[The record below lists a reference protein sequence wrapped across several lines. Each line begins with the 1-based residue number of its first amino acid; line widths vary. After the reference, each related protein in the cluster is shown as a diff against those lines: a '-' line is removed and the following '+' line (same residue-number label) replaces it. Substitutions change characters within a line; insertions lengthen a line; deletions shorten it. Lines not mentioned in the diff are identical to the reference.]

1 MASISLQVSLVL
13 ALIAIFALPGKCLP
27 GKQFGSGSL
36 TYTKLEARASGQ
48 CDSNWPKID
57 GIVSLKEQKL
67 INEDFDCQNKL
78 YKSSGGRVFRVSGG
92 VTISNCFF
100 EQSGESD
107 TIQIEGS
114 GSYTVSNCY
123 FKSTGDDGISIKGAA
138 DVTIKNVY
146 FMKAGNKAVQHDGSG
161 TVTIIGGC
169 FQDVHILAKSCG
181 NCEVNSSVSGRTIN
195 VKDVTIIDVKTVCGV
210 NTNKNDVCT
219 VTGLKG
225 TPTESVCTGYEG
237 ITNPSILPKQTSK
250 NEKNAHCVF

>member
-1 MASISLQVSLVL
+1 MPLILLQVSLVL
-13 ALIAIFALPGKCLP
+13 SFIAIFVAPGDCFP
-27 GKQFGSGSL
+27 RKQFESSSSN
-36 TYTKLEARASGQ
+36 YTKRQDSASSQ
-48 CDSNWPKID
+48 CDSNWPTNK
-57 GIVSLKEQKL
+57 GTVSLSEPKV
-67 INEDFDCQNKL
+67 INADFDCENKL
-78 YKSSGGRVFRVSGG
+78 YKSSGNSVFKVSGG
-92 VTISNCFF
+92 VKISNCFF

-114 GSYTVSNCY
+114 GSFTVSNCY
-123 FKSTGDDGISIKGAA
+123 FKSTGDDGISVKGAA
-138 DVTIKNVY
+138 DVTITDVY

-161 TVTIIGGC
+161 TVTITGGC
-169 FQDVHILAKSCG
+169 FQSVHILVKSCG

-195 VKDVTIIDVKTVCGV
+195 VKDVTIIDVRTVCGV

-237 ITNPSILPKQTSK
+237 ITDPSTTPKQTSE